1 MPHITFLYSKRRLLT
16 FSYCAWKKKTTIKG
30 RRKLKY
36 ETKTGDTLVAEVSYL
51 CENYVINISSSF
63 ELF

>member
-1 MPHITFLYSKRRLLT
+1 MCLE
-16 FSYCAWKKKTTIKG
+16 KKTTIKG

-63 ELF
+63 QLF